1 MELSFKAC
9 ILKSYTNTCRSLAR
23 VAFVCSSPHA
33 YNQAI
38 ILESAPSDL
47 RSYDSAHGNSDQIAM
62 SCHVNLK
69 PLLRDLSLYL
79 SRSHIHARSTITVE
93 VERECSGPQTTSV
106 PNFSRTR
113 ETRCLSSRRKPC
125 GEHEELNFGLIT
137 NWRYTVRFSCS
148 CSLPVVVRR
157 SKRDVCRFCRPCN
170 RPQLARC
177 ERR

>member
-1 MELSFKAC
+1 M
-9 ILKSYTNTCRSLAR
+9 
-23 VAFVCSSPHA
+23 AFVHSSPHM

-47 RSYDSAHGNSDQIAM
+47 CYYHSAHGNSDQIAM

-69 PLLRDLSLYL
+69 PLLRDLSLCL
-79 SRSHIHARSTITVE
+79 SFARTHARSTITVE

-113 ETRCLSSRRKPC
+113 ETRCLSSRRKPRC
-125 GEHEELNFGLIT
+125 EHGGLNFGLIT

-148 CSLPVVVRR
+148 CSLAIVVRR
-157 SKRDVCRFCRPCN
+157 SKRDVCWFRRPCN
-170 RPQLARC
+170 RPQL
-177 ERR
+177 ERK